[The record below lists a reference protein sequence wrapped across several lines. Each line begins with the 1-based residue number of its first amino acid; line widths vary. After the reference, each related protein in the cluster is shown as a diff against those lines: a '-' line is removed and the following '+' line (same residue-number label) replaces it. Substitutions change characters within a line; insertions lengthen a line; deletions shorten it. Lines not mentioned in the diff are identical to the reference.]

1 MVHAFMAL
9 YCTNLLQQTGRA
21 LGDRLV
27 QLIYST
33 ISTKLPRCYLPE
45 LRKEAFLPRIQDDLY
60 FAAVSLID

>member
-1 MVHAFMAL
+1 MVHMPLLL
-9 YCTNLLQQTGRA
+9 YKPVPTGRA

-33 ISTKLPRCYLPE
+33 ASTKLPRCYLPE